1 MKKKDK
7 IKKIYSDLSK
17 LYPNVECQLNYSTDY
32 ELLFATRLSAQC
44 TDVRVN
50 KVTEELFS
58 RYKTLED
65 YANADFE
72 DMSEIVKSC
81 GVYKMK
87 AQNIIDS
94 AKMILDEYGGK
105 VPDNMEELL
114 KLPGVGRKTANL
126 ILGEIYGKPA
136 IIADTHCIRLS
147 NRLGLCDFPDPLK
160 VEITLKK
167 TIPEEYQTKFCHLLV
182 WHGRNFCKAKNPNC
196 KECSLY
202 TACSYS
208 KKDK

>member
-7 IKKIYSDLSK
+7 IKKIYLQLEK

-50 KVTEELFS
+50 KVTEVLFD

-65 YANADFE
+65 YANADFDE
-72 DMSEIVKSC
+72 MSSIVHSC

-87 AQNIIDS
+87 TQNIIDS
-94 AKMILDEYGGK
+94 AKMILDTFKGK
-105 VPDNMEELL
+105 VPDNMEDLL

-126 ILGEIYGKPA
+126 ILGEIYGEPA

-147 NRLGLCDFPDPLK
+147 NRLGLCDSHDPLK
-160 VEITLKK
+160 VEITLKN
-167 TIPEEYQTKFCHLLV
+167 TIPEDIQTKFCHLLV
-182 WHGRNFCKAKNPNC
+182 WHGRNYCKAKNPSC
-196 KECSLY
+196 DECTLFSL
-202 TACSYS
+202 CSFKNT
-208 KKDK
+208 KK